1 MGDQPEIRVVAVGN
15 HDHPFRPV
23 GQAGDGHVFGFHI
36 AQCRGGKNRVAK
48 KVHVHHAPGN
58 GPARGKIGGV
68 GEQKIFSR
76 LAGHGTDDSGLVVD
90 ALDEAYVILQW
101 NQEKTSSS
109 VNIYPNKSD
118 KQ

>member
-1 MGDQPEIRVVAVGN
+1 MNFIV
-15 HDHPFRPV
+15 
-23 GQAGDGHVFGFHI
+23 
-36 AQCRGGKNRVAK
+36 
-48 KVHVHHAPGN
+48 
-58 GPARGKIGGV
+58 
-68 GEQKIFSR
+68 EQKRVLLI
-76 LAGHGTDDSGLVVD
+76 DDVLYTGRSIHAAMSAIQHYGRPSSIELLSFIDRRFNRDFPIQSNYTGLVVD